1 MSIKISIIGASG
13 YVGGEILR
21 ILAQH
26 QHSEIVSLTS
36 RQYAGEYVHRV
47 HPNMK
52 GIINAK
58 FTGDDPLKASSNAD
72 LVFLALPHKAS
83 VKVVPKLM
91 KTGVRIIDM
100 SADFRLKTPES
111 YIRWYGYEHPNP
123 ELLGKFVYGLP
134 ELHREELRGAKYVSA
149 PGCMASASIIG
160 LAPMVKKYTPSAP
173 IIVDA
178 KIGSSG
184 AGGKP
189 SPSTHFSER
198 YGVIRPYKPTGHR
211 HTAEIE
217 QELRLVSG
225 KKIDV
230 AMSAHAVNQVRGI
243 LTTSHFITD
252 AGIKL
257 PDVWKAYREFYTS
270 EPFVRFMMDKNGIYR
285 FPDPKV
291 VIGSNFVDIG
301 FEIDP
306 YINRVVVLTAI
317 DNLMK
322 GAAGS
327 AVQSMNVMF
336 GFNERE
342 GLNMAAL
349 HPV

>member
-1 MSIKISIIGASG
+1 MKVSVVGASG

-26 QHSEIVSLTS
+26 PHAEIVSLTS
-36 RQYAGEYVHRV
+36 RQYAGEYVHKA

-52 GIINAK
+52 GIISAR
-58 FTGDDPLKASSNAD
+58 FTGDDPVKASANAD
-72 LVFLALPHKAS
+72 VVFLALPHKAS
-83 VKVVPKLM
+83 VKVVPKLIE
-91 KTGVRIIDM
+91 TGIRIIDM

-111 YIRWYGYEHPNP
+111 YVRWYGYEHPNP
-123 ELLGKFVYGLP
+123 ELLEKFVYGLP
-134 ELHREELRGAKYVSA
+134 ELHREELKGAKYVSA

-160 LAPMVKKYTPSAP
+160 LAPLVKKYTPSSP

-217 QELRLVSG
+217 QELRFVSG
-225 KKIDV
+225 KNIGV

-252 AGIKL
+252 TGTKL
-257 PDVWKAYREFYTS
+257 PDVWKAYRDFYPS
-270 EPFVRFMMDKNGIYR
+270 EPFVRFMMDKTGIYR

-291 VIGSNFVDIG
+291 VIGSNFADIG
-301 FEIDP
+301 FDIDP

-317 DNLMK
+317 DNLLK

-327 AVQSMNVMF
+327 AVQSMNLMF